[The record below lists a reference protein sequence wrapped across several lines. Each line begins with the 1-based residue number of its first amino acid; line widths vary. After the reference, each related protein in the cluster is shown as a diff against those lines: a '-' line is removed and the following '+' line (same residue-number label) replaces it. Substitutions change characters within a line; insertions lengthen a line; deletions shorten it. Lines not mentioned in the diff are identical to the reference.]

1 MAQRLQELCALLVEE
16 SCGHLSSQIFLALAQ
31 NGRLTRLH
39 LQQTL
44 RIPAR
49 QLRHALSI
57 LIQQHILLHNTTEE
71 GLTFYHVDWRNAY
84 YLVRSNSIIS
94 LTRDR
99 YGESAAR
106 IVTSL
111 IQLGHARVGDLAQ
124 AFDFTPTS
132 KRDSGVDSCNEHVN
146 CDTLVNPT
154 YTHDS
159 RKINTLGHFHT
170 ALRTLL
176 KAGFLKKITKR
187 SYLPA
192 ADLEAEIEELVIQDQ
207 FPDRKITGPK
217 KQAEFKLA
225 VNTLKRK
232 WREANDYSDHRDLVS
247 SATIRRPGNQSAK
260 RVKLNGSLSNGVA
273 HHHDSDADES
283 APKLPNELVLRVN
296 YAQFNLALRSKRLE
310 DLAEPYLG
318 GVTAAVYAALLQALE
333 GKLKA
338 RDDDVK
344 EDCEDEDED
353 DHQPSAS
360 VGEIAELLDPTVDL
374 TLGVVGAADEFQLSN
389 GESKKAKKLV
399 PHTDFGNI
407 GIKMEVDDDDHPI
420 SGFSSYH
427 ARAQKLALIEE
438 HLKLLHEHPKTFC
451 VPTRG
456 AGGGEWRVHFSALTD
471 NLIQADVDMTVMA
484 RFGKVH
490 TRLIRLLRERGRLD
504 EKQVASFSMMRVKD
518 VRAILTELKF
528 AGLVEGQEVPKDS
541 ARQPTRS
548 LYLWFHDQD
557 RVAGKILQE
566 TYQAMSRTLQR
577 LKVEQHGYK
586 TPIEK
591 AQNMG
596 MKQEALT
603 QKERAALMQW
613 RETEEKLLTQ
623 LERMDDVVALL
634 RDFSGKDTSLVS

>member
-1 MAQRLQELCALLVEE
+1 RATQRLQELCALLIEE
-16 SCGHLSSQIFLALAQ
+16 SCGHLSSQIFLALAD
-31 NGRLTRLH
+31 NGRLTRWQ
-39 LQQTL
+39 LQQTT

-49 QLRHALSI
+49 QLRHALAV
-57 LIQQHILLHNTTEE
+57 LIQQHLLLHNTTEE

-84 YLVRSNSIIS
+84 YTLRSNSIIS

-99 YGESAAR
+99 YGESAAK

-124 AFDFTPTS
+124 AFDFTSTT
-132 KRDSGVDSCNEHVN
+132 KRDSAVDSCNEHVN
-146 CDTLVNPT
+146 CEALVNGAHAHAHT
-154 YTHDS
+154 GHDS
-159 RKINTLGHFHT
+159 GKITTLGHFHAT
-170 ALRTLL
+170 LRTLL
-176 KAGFLKKITKR
+176 KAGLLKKISKR

-232 WREANDYSDHRDLVS
+232 WRQANDYSDHRDLVS
-247 SATIRRPGNQSAK
+247 SGSIRRPGNQSAK
-260 RVKLNGSLSNGVA
+260 RVKLNGSLSNGV
-273 HHHDSDADES
+273 
-283 APKLPNELVLRVN
+283 NEMVLRVN

-318 GVTAAVYAALLQALE
+318 GVTAAVYAALLRALE

-344 EDCEDEDED
+344 EEREDEDED

-360 VGEIAELLDPTVDL
+360 VSEIAEVLDPTVDL
-374 TLGVVGAADEFQLSN
+374 TLGVVGAADEFHLSN
-389 GESKKAKKLV
+389 GDSKKPKKL
-399 PHTDFGNI
+399 
-407 GIKMEVDDDDHPI
+407 
-420 SGFSSYH
+420 
-427 ARAQKLALIEE
+427 KLALIEE

-456 AGGGEWRVHFSALTD
+456 SGGGEWRVHFSALTE
-471 NLIQADVDMTVMA
+471 NLIQANVDMTVMA

-490 TRLIRLLRERGRLD
+490 ARFVRLLRERGRLD
-504 EKQVASFSMMRVKD
+504 EKQVASFSMMRIKD

-528 AGLVEGQEVPKDS
+528 AGLVEGQEVPKDNT
-541 ARQPTRS
+541 RQPTRS
-548 LYLWFHDQD
+548 LYLWFHDQE
-557 RVAGKILQE
+557 RVAGMILQQ

-577 LKVEQHGYK
+577 LKVEREGYRNV
-586 TPIEK
+586 IEK
-591 AQNMG
+591 AEMMD
-596 MKQEALT
+596 MKQEALA
-603 QKERAALMQW
+603 QNEREALMQW
-613 RETEEKLLTQ
+613 REIEEKLLTQ